1 MICALSGG
9 VDSTVAATLVHKVVG
24 DRLHCVFVDNGLLRY
39 KVCMR
44 TRVARTCHLC
54 AAAMCHRA
62 SVTRLALP
70 CCPCCGMLYALARVC
85 ACIAAH
91 RCSDLCVHIHMCVCF
106 CVSHTFQEQERVMD
120 MFKNHLH
127 LPVTCIDH
135 SEAMLKRLAGLTD
148 PEAKRKAIGA
158 EFIEVFK
165 NFRDN
170 LEQTIGKRPK
180 FLVQGTL

>member
-1 MICALSGG
+1 MGESPQVGPDEHVICALSGG

-39 KVCMR
+39 KVR
-44 TRVARTCHLC
+44 RRKGARHISTLIGT
-54 AAAMCHRA
+54 AALVGSVQSSRSARRA
-62 SVTRLALP
+62 
-70 CCPCCGMLYALARVC
+70 GVC
-85 ACIAAH
+85 ACA
-91 RCSDLCVHIHMCVCF
+91 
-106 CVSHTFQEQERVMD
+106 QEQERVMD
-120 MFKNHLH
+120 TFNNHLH

-135 SEAMLKRLAGLTD
+135 SAAMLERLAGLTE

-165 NFRDN
+165 TFRDN
-170 LEQTIGKRPK
+170 LEKSIGKRPK